1 MEYVMK
7 KTRYPGPG
15 RPAGYA
21 DCVHPSG
28 ADLAG
33 ILGGMQEQLGRL
45 DERTA
50 SMNVLL
56 DRMMQRQ
63 DAADIRFEQRMA
75 AAEART
81 EQRFSEVEQRFADA
95 EARSEQRVLAS
106 EARSDQRLAATE
118 ARLIKRLDTSDEHAK
133 AETAR
138 LGLRLD
144 GVETRLEQLIAWKHR
159 VVGAVVAAGVAGGV
173 ASIVADAVFR
183 LLGLSR

>member
-21 DCVHPSG
+21 GCVHPSG

-45 DERTA
+45 EERTA

-56 DRMMQRQ
+56 DRMMQCQ
-63 DAADIRFEQRMA
+63 DANDARLA
-75 AAEART
+75 AAEVRT

-95 EARSEQRVLAS
+95 ETRSEQRVIAS

-118 ARLIKRLDTSDEHAK
+118 ARLVKRLDASDEHAT

-173 ASIVADAVFR
+173 ASVVADAAFR
-183 LLGLSR
+183 LLGISR

>member
-1 MEYVMK
+1 MK

-21 DCVHPSG
+21 GCVHPSG

-33 ILGGMQEQLGRL
+33 ILGGMQERLGRL

-50 SMNVLL
+50 SMSVLL
-56 DRMMQRQ
+56 DRMMQCQ
-63 DAADIRFEQRMA
+63 DANGARLA
-75 AAEART
+75 AAEVRT

-95 EARSEQRVLAS
+95 EARSEQRVIAS

-118 ARLIKRLDTSDEHAK
+118 ARLVKRLDASDEHAT

-173 ASIVADAVFR
+173 ASVVADAAFR
-183 LLGLSR
+183 LLGISR

>member
-21 DCVHPSG
+21 GCVHPSG
-28 ADLAG
+28 AELAG

-56 DRMMQRQ
+56 DRMMQRH
-63 DAADIRFEQRMA
+63 DAADARLA
-75 AAEART
+75 AVEVRA

-118 ARLIKRLDTSDEHAK
+118 ARLVKRLDASDEHAK
-133 AETAR
+133 AEAAR
-138 LGLRLD
+138 LGSRLD
-144 GVETRLEQLIAWKHR
+144 GVETSLEQLIAWKHR
-159 VVGAVVAAGVAGGV
+159 VVGAVLAAGVAGGV
-173 ASIVADAVFR
+173 ASIVADTVFR
-183 LLGLSR
+183 LLGMSR

>member
-7 KTRYPGPG
+7 KTRYPSPG

-21 DCVHPSG
+21 GCVHPSG

-33 ILGGMQEQLGRL
+33 VLGGIQEQLGRL

-63 DAADIRFEQRMA
+63 DATDARLA
-75 AAEART
+75 AAEVRT
-81 EQRFSEVEQRFADA
+81 EQRFSEVGQRFADA
-95 EARSEQRVLAS
+95 ETRSEQRVLAS

-118 ARLIKRLDTSDEHAK
+118 ARLVERIEESDERAK

-138 LGLRLD
+138 LDVRLE

-159 VVGAVVAAGVAGGV
+159 LVGAVLAAGVAGGV

-183 LLGLSR
+183 LLGMSR